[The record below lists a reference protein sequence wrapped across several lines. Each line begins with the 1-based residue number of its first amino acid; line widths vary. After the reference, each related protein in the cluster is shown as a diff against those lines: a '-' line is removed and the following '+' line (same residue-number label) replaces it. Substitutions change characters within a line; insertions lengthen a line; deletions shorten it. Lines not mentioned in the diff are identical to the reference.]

1 MSSLI
6 VKLLQLWER
15 RSKFVQEPEKEKW
28 KDVEPCMMSD
38 EESLEDSA
46 AIERRRPEWRSAE
59 FNELID
65 ILDQRADEQL
75 KMLEN
80 SGFCV
85 PHGR

>member
-1 MSSLI
+1 M
-6 VKLLQLWER
+6 
-15 RSKFVQEPEKEKW
+15 QEPEKEKW

-75 KMLEN
+75 KNARKQRILCSPWKIGPPKECKTWMT
-80 SGFCV
+80 V
-85 PHGR
+85 